1 MKAKN
6 IPNLISAIRLLLI
19 LVFLFFMFVADN
31 TLMALVTFLIA
42 GASDMLDG
50 YLARRNNWVT
60 NLGKILDPL
69 ADKLM
74 QFAVLISFNIRE
86 IVPLWFIIPFFIK
99 EGFTLL
105 VGLIVIKQRKVVV
118 VSKWYGKF
126 AVCLFYATIAVAV
139 IFSKKLAVHPIL
151 TVIIFI
157 PSVLSAIVALIAYIR
172 HYAGLKNVKNIKR
185 IEQNL

>member
-86 IVPLWFIIPFFIK
+86 IVPLWFIIPVFLKCAF
-99 EGFTLL
+99 
-105 VGLIVIKQRKVVV
+105 QKV
-118 VSKWYGKF
+118 
-126 AVCLFYATIAVAV
+126 
-139 IFSKKLAVHPIL
+139 
-151 TVIIFI
+151 
-157 PSVLSAIVALIAYIR
+157 
-172 HYAGLKNVKNIKR
+172 N
-185 IEQNL
+185 